1 MMGIRTYMEGQHIM
15 EEEHKLYGDI
25 VQGSFIENYK
35 NLTLK
40 GIMGLK
46 WVSQHCQ
53 EVAFTIKV

>member
-1 MMGIRTYMEGQHIM
+1 MMGSSTDEKDQKIVD
-15 EEEHKLYGDI
+15 EEHKLYGDI

-46 WVSQHCQ
+46 
-53 EVAFTIKV
+53 